1 VGKIKAIKTN
11 FNAGELTKQAYG
23 RVDLEV
29 YQNANK
35 QMINCLPT
43 IYGSATK
50 RGGTKFI
57 TDNIKR
63 GFIEKIQK
71 ITGNSQVINGV
82 TIDHMHNKYLFAC
95 NNRTI
100 IRCDFD
106 FTNIQIVQL
115 SATTHITYG
124 AVTDFIDILVIS
136 YAQNWHKYVV
146 MTNAGSYKFSPTIE
160 NDTEDWSSVNWDSSS
175 SSEDAIDYIM
185 GKTWDYVQNY
195 NPKLVYNG
203 ATLWTIGV
211 TIYGLKVGT
220 YQIANESKANYNIFR
235 VGNDDNYA
243 VLANG
248 GDGYIL
254 KTSNYNFNL
263 ISFDFGKILGA
274 KKIDSNYA
282 IYGYKQEN
290 DKYNVYQV
298 VVNVSGNIIDTKK
311 LFTLNTDYNLHS
323 FASFDDRDLF
333 LGENG
338 SVSYMDNN
346 DFEIQLKL
354 KQNNESIDNLKL
366 CKNIINNNNFIIC
379 NGNTSK
385 EIYLID
391 KETTNSNHKGI
402 LIPFKINKNINYV
415 LEFGDHY
422 IRFYKNR
429 QPVTDSGGAVY
440 EIPSPYSI
448 SDLIDDNGKTIL
460 SWTQNIDVL
469 YMCHKDYPI
478 QVLKRYG
485 DTNWVLEEFNI
496 KGGVF
501 DNLNSDTNKN
511 LTCTQHEGLVDIYAK
526 NGSQYLSMSNNF
538 IEIQAVYND
547 SSSWGGNRTIWQL
560 AGNTI
565 YSSWSFL
572 SIEQAVNALLSTA
585 DGANFNITYSGNTI
599 NVTVKNG
606 NYAGQ
611 TLRLIRYE
619 KQSYYGNHIYYC
631 KYYDSSATFV
641 ASSTS
646 VDVFTSDD
654 VGKLIR
660 LNYTDANTVMW
671 EVGKSVSQNNIR
683 KSGNNYYIATSSGTT
698 GQIKPIHTSGSVSD
712 GGVTWKY
719 LHSGYGIGTIL
730 EVVDASH
737 IKVNVDG
744 YMPDFTNGTY
754 LWELGLIGKDGI
766 YPNCCAFFKERFVFA
781 ISTKS
786 GTKICASCAGDYNN
800 FSDNS
805 FGEVLAEN
813 AITVVLQGKTES
825 EVLWMIPGTKLYIG
839 TNSEEFIFGE
849 QTVAEVLSPTNVSC
863 SAVSALGSAKIKPLE
878 ILDEMLFVSK
888 DEKEI
893 ANFTYVAEKDSFR
906 PVAISV
912 LFEHLLHNGVKCWDW
927 TSNPHKAIWFVD
939 KTGNL
944 RTIVYNNDQKVIGAS
959 RHFVGEI
966 ESLCVI
972 PEPNG
977 NYDDV
982 WILIKRS
989 INGQT
994 QRYIEYF
1001 TWGLPQQ
1008 AAPEADEY
1016 ENIHGV
1022 FCDSAKVFE
1031 FENEVSEVTGLYW
1044 LENETVDVIVDG
1056 KVQTQKTVTDGTI
1069 QLDKPGKAIVVGLD
1083 FGEMLIETLLFN
1095 LGGDMGTSQGSIQR
1109 VNKLMVR
1116 VIDTCQLKAK
1126 ATFGNRFDTV
1136 VDKDTL
1142 QNGDFEICLP
1152 SDYSKS
1158 MTITLKNDKPVN
1170 CCVCAL
1176 IAEFGTYH

>member
-1 VGKIKAIKTN
+1 MGKIKAIKTN

-57 TDNIKR
+57 TDNIKHFYQILQNITDTPV
-63 GFIEKIQK
+63 GATIKI
-71 ITGNSQVINGV
+71 NCVS
-82 TIDHMHNKYLFAC
+82 IDWMFNQYVFGC
-95 NNRTI
+95 NDGYI
-100 IRCDFD
+100 MKCDFD
-106 FTNIQIVQL
+106 FSNVVFQQVAGDIGDIKSIAQSRYWNTFNRYHITSDSYDYIFYPRNNDWTDLYVYRNTDIGKAKVFDLAAGVIGNTTQN
-115 SATTHITYG
+115 SATIARFNG
-124 AVTDFIDILVIS
+124 KVLDFITSNLDGSDRIERTYTISDNTTEDFDGFYIDDNNFLLRNETNLFWYYSGEVTSLGTNTGNIVGAKVKDGKIYVCVDKATNTGYAVCWDIYDTTGTLIKEQVIAS
-136 YAQNWHKYVV
+136 QTNKFNVEKYVKLADRELFICNY
-146 MTNAGSYKFSPTIE
+146 TNSFCI
-160 NDTEDWSSVNWDSSS
+160 
-175 SSEDAIDYIM
+175 
-185 GKTWDYVQNY
+185 
-195 NPKLVYNG
+195 YNG
-203 ATLWTIGV
+203 GFFWLDFYSACLDFAIKDD
-211 TIYGLKVGT
+211 KVLFCDG
-220 YQIANESKANYNIFR
+220 SS
-235 VGNDDNYA
+235 DDN
-243 VLANG
+243 
-248 GDGYIL
+248 I
-254 KTSNYNFNL
+254 
-263 ISFDFGKILGA
+263 
-274 KKIDSNYA
+274 
-282 IYGYKQEN
+282 
-290 DKYNVYQV
+290 
-298 VVNVSGNIIDTKK
+298 
-311 LFTLNTDYNLHS
+311 H
-323 FASFDDRDLF
+323 
-333 LGENG
+333 
-338 SVSYMDNN
+338 
-346 DFEIQLKL
+346 
-354 KQNNESIDNLKL
+354 
-366 CKNIINNNNFIIC
+366 IIN
-379 NGNTSK
+379 TYS
-385 EIYLID
+385 
-391 KETTNSNHKGI
+391 NSADEKKAI

-440 EIPSPYSI
+440 EISSPYSI

-469 YMCHKDYPI
+469 YICHKDYPI

-538 IEIQAVYND
+538 IEIQTVYND

-560 AGNTI
+560 AGSTI
-565 YSSWSFL
+565 YASWSFL

-611 TLRLIRYE
+611 VLRLIRYE

-646 VDVFTSDD
+646 VDVFTSND

-671 EVGKSVSQNNIR
+671 ETGKSVSQNNIR
-683 KSGNNYYIATSSGTT
+683 KSGNNYYIATSGGTT

-719 LHSGYGIGTIL
+719 LHSGYGTGTIL

-805 FGEVLAEN
+805 FGEILAEN

-863 SAVSALGSAKIKPLE
+863 SAVSVLGSAKIKPLE

-989 INGQT
+989 INGQI

-1069 QLDKPGKAIVVGLD
+1069 QLDKPGKVIVVGLD

-1152 SDYSKS
+1152 SDYTKS